1 MLNRLANEKL
11 RLTLLAAAAF
21 AALLVETGMAAA
33 QPGAAFQN
41 NGIRDLNGLP
51 PARGTYRNSYGSSYY
66 GGDYAAPRYR
76 YVAPSDRARYQRSR
90 AQSRR

>member
-1 MLNRLANEKL
+1 MLNRPANANL
-11 RLTLLAAAAF
+11 RRTLLAAAAF
-21 AALLVETGMAAA
+21 ATLLVGTEMAAA

-51 PARGTYRNSYGSSYY
+51 PARGTYRSYY
-66 GGDYAAPRYR
+66 YAGDYALGRR
-76 YVAPSDRARYQRSR
+76 YVAPSGRARYQRSR